1 MNNTCG
7 DRDCFV
13 CYPDDPSILA
23 ENKRLRE
30 ALERIRNQSF
40 GQVCKTYEICH
51 HRACHA
57 SYAAWAI
64 SDEAL
69 KKISA

>member
-7 DRDCFV
+7 DRDCFS

-30 ALERIRNQSF
+30 ALEKIVDEMSH
-40 GQVCKTYEICH
+40 KDPTYNEILSV
-51 HRACHA
+51 AQ
-57 SYAAWAI
+57 
-64 SDEAL
+64 EAL

>member
-1 MNNTCG
+1 MNNKCG
-7 DRDCFV
+7 DRDCFD

-30 ALERIRNQSF
+30 ALEKIVDEMSH
-40 GQVCKTYEICH
+40 KDPTYNEILSV
-51 HRACHA
+51 AQ
-57 SYAAWAI
+57 
-64 SDEAL
+64 EAL

>member
-13 CYPDDPSILA
+13 CYPEDPSILA

-30 ALERIRNQSF
+30 ALEKIVDEMSH
-40 GQVCKTYEICH
+40 KDPTYNEILSV
-51 HRACHA
+51 AQ
-57 SYAAWAI
+57 
-64 SDEAL
+64 EAL

>member
-7 DRDCFV
+7 DRDCFS

-23 ENKRLRE
+23 ENQRLRE
-30 ALERIRNQSF
+30 ALEKIAKYDDN
-40 GQVCKTYEICH
+40 GTPDGICPYGCDCPSI
-51 HRACHA
+51 AQ
-57 SYAAWAI
+57 
-64 SDEAL
+64 EAL

>member
-23 ENKRLRE
+23 ENKILKE
-30 ALERIRNQSF
+30 ALEKI
-40 GQVCKTYEICH
+40 KTSACICTST
-51 HRACHA
+51 HRVSSDCPCHIA
-57 SYAAWAI
+57 Q
-64 SDEAL
+64 EAL

>member
-7 DRDCFV
+7 DRDCIV
-13 CYPDDPSILA
+13 CYPEDPSILA

-30 ALERIRNQSF
+30 ALEKIVDEMSH
-40 GQVCKTYEICH
+40 KDPTYNEILSV
-51 HRACHA
+51 AQ
-57 SYAAWAI
+57 
-64 SDEAL
+64 EAL

>member
-13 CYPDDPSILA
+13 CYPEDPSILA
-23 ENKRLRE
+23 ENKILKE
-30 ALERIRNQSF
+30 ALEKIADEAER
-40 GQVCKTYEICH
+40 VYL
-51 HRACHA
+51 A
-57 SYAAWAI
+57 Y
-64 SDEAL
+64 SDDDTKLVHLGMSIIIAQEAL